1 MWTRKMI
8 IDDSFMIGSSF
19 ETLSY
24 SNFHI
29 KHSQHPLLE

>member
-8 IDDSFMIGSSF
+8 IDDSLVIGFST

-24 SNFHI
+24 
-29 KHSQHPLLE
+29 